1 MGVIT
6 IKGGKE
12 VVECNEKL
20 YLHYFEKPPSIVFNE
35 IFVHLLELCSFTH
48 EVEITRIWN
57 HFIILEECF
66 QICCRF

>member
-20 YLHYFEKPPSIVFNE
+20 YFHYFEKTPSIVFNE

-48 EVEITRIWN
+48 EVEIT
-57 HFIILEECF
+57 
-66 QICCRF
+66 